1 MSNCTNIDWNY
12 TREFQRGVSVLS
24 HITYQALNYDCSSR
38 VECSASVTNFFL
50 LCSKSLRQNDIGTVC
65 KSIKKLLWGDFV
77 FAEFFSSLCSEEKSH
92 CCRLSNAAPSTDF
105 HSNKHIFTT
114 HRVRRSVT
122 KSKRERA
129 SIRLLVLVIIWLWNF
144 HIFHISCPY
153 STCLFYFFASS
164 LSSARVFHTF
174 DEAME
179 LMLPG
184 RMRRAD
190 FPRKYLY
197 IAWVCVSRCDTNIFL
212 LLCKHEKRIKV
223 GRRRKEK
230 GKKAQKKSVRMVC
243 RHTQWEKNHH
253 HLFFLPLIFGRAGW
267 KKYVL
272 YTDKLRLQFF
282 SSLLDSPPYT
292 RLYEISLL
300 CVTKLSCCCF
310 RHRSSYAVC
319 FLSTTESVVK
329 CEKKNKMFTCEREVP
344 SASLRM
350 YHFSQIN
357 LDTSGVES
365 KQNAAVNFFLFSFWL
380 LHSLAGNL
388 NIYEYFGVIFRE

>member
-1 MSNCTNIDWNY
+1 M
-12 TREFQRGVSVLS
+12 RKE
-24 HITYQALNYDCSSR
+24 
-38 VECSASVTNFFL
+38 
-50 LCSKSLRQNDIGTVC
+50 SKSGEDE
-65 KSIKKLLWGDFV
+65 KKK
-77 FAEFFSSLCSEEKSH
+77 EKSSKKI
-92 CCRLSNAAPSTDF
+92 RTNGVQT
-105 HSNKHIFTT
+105 HS
-114 HRVRRSVT
+114 VR
-122 KSKRERA
+122 
-129 SIRLLVLVIIWLWNF
+129 
-144 HIFHISCPY
+144 
-153 STCLFYFFASS
+153 
-164 LSSARVFHTF
+164 
-174 DEAME
+174 
-179 LMLPG
+179 
-184 RMRRAD
+184 
-190 FPRKYLY
+190 
-197 IAWVCVSRCDTNIFL
+197 
-212 LLCKHEKRIKV
+212 
-223 GRRRKEK
+223 
-230 GKKAQKKSVRMVC
+230 KKSSSS
-243 RHTQWEKNHH
+243 
-253 HLFFLPLIFGRAGW
+253 FFLPLIFGRAGW